1 MPFIAGVVLGL
12 LHTSAAATRDAR
24 ASCVSGS
31 VEGTPLTIAT
41 HDPASTRCR
50 DSSEENQPSVS
61 PSICVQSSNKEDALD
76 FFRVNNESTDYHAS
90 SFTLTEG
97 ATFYLDVEGHL
108 EVVAD
113 ESWCVEMWL
122 YLFSSS
128 QCPDAPCNC
137 VKREKC
143 ENETG
148 NCDPLSTEHF
158 RPGNAHLKFTTSVA
172 FQKST
177 FITFL
182 LPLFH
187 FKRECT

>member
-50 DSSEENQPSVS
+50 DSSEENQPPVS

-97 ATFYLDVEGHL
+97 ATFYLDIEGHL

-113 ESWCVEMWL
+113 ESWCVRCGFIYFL
-122 YLFSSS
+122 L
-128 QCPDAPCNC
+128 PDAPLHLAI
-137 VKREKC
+137 VLR
-143 ENETG
+143 G
-148 NCDPLSTEHF
+148 
-158 RPGNAHLKFTTSVA
+158 RNAKTRRGTA
-172 FQKST
+172 
-177 FITFL
+177 I
-182 LPLFH
+182 P
-187 FKRECT
+187 

>member
-1 MPFIAGVVLGL
+1 MPFIIGVVLGL

-113 ESWCVEMWL
+113 ESWCVRCGFF
-122 YLFSSS
+122 LFFLFRMRI
-128 QCPDAPCNC
+128 Q
-137 VKREKC
+137 
-143 ENETG
+143 TG

-158 RPGNAHLKFTTSVA
+158 RPWNAHLKFTTPVA

-182 LPLFH
+182 LPLFN